1 MRTLHAEIRSQQ
13 RGIPPMI
20 DQLLDLYGREQYDG
34 HGAIV
39 LYLDKGSIR
48 QMQRDMGHRPVA
60 RMSEWLNAYK
70 VMSTS
75 DGSTITIGQRYAR
88 IKRR

>member
-1 MRTLHAEIRSQQ
+1 
-13 RGIPPMI
+13 MI

-34 HGAIV
+34 HGATV

-75 DGSTITIGQRYAR
+75 DGSTITNGQRYAR